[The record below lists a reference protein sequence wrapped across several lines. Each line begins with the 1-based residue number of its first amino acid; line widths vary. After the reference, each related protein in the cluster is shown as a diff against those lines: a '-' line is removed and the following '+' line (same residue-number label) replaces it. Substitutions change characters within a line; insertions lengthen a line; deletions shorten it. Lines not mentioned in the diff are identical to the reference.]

1 MAKLTGG
8 EVLVRTLLKEKV
20 KKVFG
25 IPGDQL
31 YPFLD
36 AIKRTEGI
44 DFIMTRHEQAA
55 AHAADAWAR
64 VTGEPGVC
72 LGTVGPGAADLVPG
86 VYVAYAD
93 SIPMLVLAAQNQSWR
108 INPDHGSM
116 QALDQYSLFA
126 PITKWRATITHWKR
140 IPSIIQWAY
149 RMATSGRPGPV
160 FVDIAVDVLYQK
172 GDINDLEMPIV
183 EPQHYRSLVP
193 PIGDLELIKKAAKM
207 LVEADFP
214 LIHVGGGVLA
224 SNASKEVIEL
234 AEHLGIPVTTTL
246 FARGV
251 IPEDHDLCLLPGGY
265 GAIAAQTEA
274 DVVLAVGTRFGDL
287 DFWGKPPAWGE
298 FGEQKVIQIDID
310 PAMIGLNRPIDL
322 GIVGDA
328 KLTLRALF
336 QEVKKLR
343 PEKQKIREK
352 LIECKEAEEVWLSQ
366 FSEGAT
372 SDNKPIHP
380 LRLIKEVYEFFPKD
394 AIRVVDGGNTV
405 MWAVYQNRVH
415 YPRTYLWPSDSGHLG
430 TGLPFAIGAKLA
442 LPERP
447 VYLLTGD
454 GAFMFNI
461 QELETAARLKLP
473 IVIIVAND
481 KAYGMIKAGQKALY
495 EERYIGVDFID
506 SRYDKI
512 AEAMGCYGERID
524 DPNEIKHALQR
535 AVDSK
540 KPAVIDVL
548 IDGSINLEPPD
559 FETVASIWLEGVHLP
574 TEEE

>member
-265 GAIAAQTEA
+265 GAIAAQAEA

>member
-265 GAIAAQTEA
+265 GAIAAQAEA

-559 FETVASIWLEGVHLP
+559 FETVASIWLEGVQLP